1 MFTYSETRCTIL
13 DEYEE
18 CLLRQCLIREASE
31 MNDIPLCPIDYVFTG
46 AGSVPI
52 TFAFFYPHPLDQ
64 TVLWKG
70 LSEIMQLFPL
80 VESRLARTGEK
91 DYSFRVSEGDLAI
104 ETLVSDQSFA
114 ESRAIGRYI
123 SPVDSSEG
131 HPLSRFSLTTTPD
144 GSVLAVSISHALVDG
159 FSYFHFL
166 SSWARACRGERF
178 LPPDLSREGI
188 PSDLGNL
195 GEPVTSTTLLEHC
208 GLFIADRRNPHPDGT
223 NREERIFLSK
233 DRLREMLEE
242 AKHDRPDAIFSEN
255 DVVTAWLW
263 KKFLPQWIQGSDDLD
278 VYVTC
283 PVDSRRIYKAL
294 SRRYFGCGLCFVS
307 VSVRLGDLQQAS
319 LGELALH
326 VNGAVHK
333 VNNDFASRS
342 MRTLAQFRGQQGL
355 AAMDHVH
362 LKHPAHGLIVTNLT
376 RMPIQ
381 DLDFGAGAPADFSF
395 HSDVS
400 GSAALLPAENGI
412 EVVVLHPP
420 ILV

>member
-1 MFTYSETRCTIL
+1 
-13 DEYEE
+13 
-18 CLLRQCLIREASE
+18 
-31 MNDIPLCPIDYVFTG
+31 MNDIPLSPIDYVFTG
-46 AGSVPI
+46 AGSIPI

-64 TVLWKG
+64 TLLWKG
-70 LSEIMQLFPL
+70 LSETIQFFPL
-80 VESRLARTGEK
+80 VESRLAKTGEK

-104 ETLVSDQSFA
+104 ETRVSDQSFA
-114 ESRAIGRYI
+114 ESRAIGRYV

-131 HPLSRFSLTTTPD
+131 HLLSRASLTTTPD
-144 GSVLAVSISHALVDG
+144 GSVFAISISHALVDG

-166 SSWARACRGERF
+166 SSWARACRGERI
-178 LPPDLSREGI
+178 LPPVLGREGV

-195 GEPVTSTTLLEHC
+195 GKPVTSRTLLEHC
-208 GLFIADRRNPHPDGT
+208 GLFLADRRNPQPGGT
-223 NREERIFLSK
+223 DREERIFLSK

-242 AKHDRPDAIFSEN
+242 AKHDQPDALFSEN

-263 KKFLPQWIQGSDDLD
+263 KKFLPHWVQGSDDLD

-283 PVDSRRIYKAL
+283 PVDSRRIYKIL
-294 SRRYFGCGLCFVS
+294 SRHYFGCGLCFAS
-307 VSVRLGDLQQAS
+307 VSTRLGHLQQAS
-319 LGELALH
+319 LGELALR

-355 AAMDHVH
+355 AAMEHIH
-362 LKHPAHGLIVTNLT
+362 AKHPAHGLIVTNLT

-381 DLDFGAGAPADFSF
+381 DLDFGAGAPADILF

-400 GSAALLPAENGI
+400 GSAALLPGENGI
-412 EVVVLHPP
+412 GIAVLHPP

>member
-1 MFTYSETRCTIL
+1 
-13 DEYEE
+13 
-18 CLLRQCLIREASE
+18 
-31 MNDIPLCPIDYVFTG
+31 MNDIPLCSIDYVFTG
-46 AGSVPI
+46 AGSHPV

-70 LSEIMQLFPL
+70 LSETMQLFPL
-80 VESRLARTGEK
+80 IESRLAKTGEK

-104 ETLVSDQSFA
+104 ETFVSAQSFA
-114 ESRAIGRYI
+114 ESRATGRYI

-188 PSDLGNL
+188 ISDLGNL
-195 GEPVTSTTLLEHC
+195 GNLGKPVTSTTLLEHC
-208 GLFIADRRNPHPDGT
+208 GLFLGDRRNPNPGGS
-223 NREERIFLSK
+223 NREERIFLPK

-242 AKHDRPDAIFSEN
+242 AKHDQADAVFSEN
-255 DVVTAWLW
+255 DVITAWLW
-263 KKFLPQWIQGSDDLD
+263 KTVLPQWIQRSDDLD
-278 VYVTC
+278 VHVSC

-294 SRRYFGCGLCFVS
+294 SRRYFGCGLCFAS
-307 VSVRLGDLQQAS
+307 VSSRLGHLKQAS
-319 LGELALH
+319 LGELALL
-326 VNGAVHK
+326 VNGAVQK
-333 VNNDFASRS
+333 VNEDFASRS

-355 AAMDHVH
+355 VAMEHVH
-362 LKHPAHGLIVTNLT
+362 LKHPARGLIVTNLT
-376 RMPIQ
+376 RMPIR
-381 DLDFGAGAPADFSF
+381 DLDFGTGAPADFSF
-395 HSDVS
+395 HSDVL

-420 ILV
+420 NLV

>member
-1 MFTYSETRCTIL
+1 
-13 DEYEE
+13 
-18 CLLRQCLIREASE
+18 
-31 MNDIPLCPIDYVFTG
+31 MNDVPLSSIDYVFTG

-52 TFAFFYPHPLDQ
+52 TFAFFYRRPLDPAA
-64 TVLWKG
+64 LRKG
-70 LSEIMQLFPL
+70 LSETIRLFPL
-80 VESRLARTGEK
+80 VESRLAKTGEN
-91 DYSFRVSEGDLAI
+91 DYAFRVSENTLAV
-104 ETLVSDQSFA
+104 ETLVSDRSFA
-114 ESRAIGRYI
+114 EARTIGRYI
-123 SPVDSSEG
+123 APVDSSEG
-131 HPLSRFSLTTTPD
+131 HPLSRFSLTTMPD

-166 SSWARACRGERF
+166 SSWARACRGQRL
-178 LPPDLSREGI
+178 LPPELNREGI
-188 PSDLGNL
+188 PPGLGNL
-195 GEPVTSTTLLEHC
+195 GEPVTSTTLLERC
-208 GLFIADRRNPHPDGT
+208 GLFLADRRNPHPVGT
-223 NREERIFLSK
+223 NREERILLSK

-242 AKHDRPDAIFSEN
+242 AKHDRPDAVFSEN

-263 KKFLPQWIQGSDDLD
+263 KKFLPQWIQEPGDLD
-278 VYVTC
+278 TYVTC
-283 PVDSRRIYKAL
+283 PVDCRRIYKVL
-294 SRRYFGCGLCFVS
+294 PRHYFGCGLCFAS
-307 VSVRLGDLQQAS
+307 VSARLAHLQQAS
-319 LGELALH
+319 SGELALR

-355 AAMDHVH
+355 AVMEHVH

-376 RMPIQ
+376 RMPIR

-412 EVVVLHPP
+412 EVVVLHPY